1 MRPRLTVDVVITTF
15 NRAKVVHG
23 AIDSAI
29 LTSANKIIV
38 VDDASTDKTFEIHKD
53 AYQSVSRLEISN
65 IQYFDAVIICAE
77 KSKISAD
84 KAVMSDLSAHP
95 TLGRYALDNIVLSLY
110 KLRLG
115 WLHRLLQKIKFQ
127 TTKAREQ
134 RKIVN
139 FLRTLDLPEFGDV
152 LFYDHHDCHA
162 FSAFGALRNN
172 DEKAI
177 VLTADGQGDLAAAKV
192 YIADRNGLMKIANT
206 FWANSLGELYGKVTQ
221 LLGIKKLEH
230 EYKVM
235 GLAPYVSNPDYYK
248 KTKQTLFSDL
258 LWVNENLIFG
268 ARYPT
273 HLSAKVLSSKIAFHC
288 FDNISA
294 ALQEYTED
302 LVLGWVKKKVAKR
315 GIKTIFTGGRSVL
328 RRRRVGCA

>member
-1 MRPRLTVDVVITTF
+1 
-15 NRAKVVHG
+15 
-23 AIDSAI
+23 
-29 LTSANKIIV
+29 
-38 VDDASTDKTFEIHKD
+38 
-53 AYQSVSRLEISN
+53 
-65 IQYFDAVIICAE
+65 
-77 KSKISAD
+77 
-84 KAVMSDLSAHP
+84 MSDLSAHP

-115 WLHRLLQKIKFQ
+115 WLHRLLQRRKFQ

-152 LFYDHHDCHA
+152 LFYDHHECDA
-162 FSAFGALRNN
+162 FAAFGALRNN

-177 VLTADGQGDLAAAKV
+177 VLTVDGQGDLAAARV

-206 FWANSLGELYGKVTQ
+206 FWTNSLGELYGEVTQ
-221 LLGIKKLEH
+221 LSGMKQLKH
-230 EYKVM
+230 ECKVM
-235 GLAPYVSNPDYYK
+235 GLAPDVSNPDYYK

-258 LWVNENLIFG
+258 LWVNENLTFG

-273 HLSAKVLSSKIAFHC
+273 YLSAKVLSLKIAFHR

-302 LVLGWVKKKVAKR
+302 LVLDWVKKTVAKT
-315 GIKTIFTGGRSVL
+315 GIKTIFTGGRSV
-328 RRRRVGCA
+328 